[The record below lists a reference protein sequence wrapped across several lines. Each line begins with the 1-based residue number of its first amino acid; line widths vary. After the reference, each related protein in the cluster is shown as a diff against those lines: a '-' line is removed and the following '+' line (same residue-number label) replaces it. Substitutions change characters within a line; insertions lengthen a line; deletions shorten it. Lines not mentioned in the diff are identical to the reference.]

1 MFGHE
6 RLHISFP
13 SINLPGENNVIA
25 VDEGVHW
32 EDVDDEEE
40 KDASTIP
47 SNETSFEELVDKCF
61 DYLQLDVVERNR
73 CIYSAPPVGTCR
85 GFFVPSSSI
94 KTIIKSKF

>member
-1 MFGHE
+1 MFHCSRCRKVFISEWALFGHE

-40 KDASTIP
+40 RDASTIP
-47 SNETSFEELVDKCF
+47 SNETSFEELVEIC
-61 DYLQLDVVERNR
+61 RNALSR
-73 CIYSAPPVGTCR
+73 QENLY
-85 GFFVPSSSI
+85 
-94 KTIIKSKF
+94 